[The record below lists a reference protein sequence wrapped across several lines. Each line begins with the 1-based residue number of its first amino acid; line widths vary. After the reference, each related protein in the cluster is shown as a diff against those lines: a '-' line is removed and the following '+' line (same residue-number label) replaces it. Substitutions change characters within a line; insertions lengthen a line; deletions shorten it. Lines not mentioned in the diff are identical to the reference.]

1 MIFDKRLD
9 ISQEKDPMQA
19 IRKIAD
25 HINYMQ
31 ETVEHAAAVQ
41 AKKEAMAARRE
52 GA

>member
-31 ETVEHAAAVQ
+31 ETMELDASVR
-41 AKKEAMAARRE
+41 AKKETRAARRE